1 MANDYVLVIVRVPWS
16 SLFLFFLFFPFSF
29 LRICPIFTAVPFR
42 VVVIFQCRLT
52 KWWLVDGLVRALLL
66 NYWVSNLLI
75 SQPDLFGLFCD
86 FLCYI
91 TVYNELVHLP

>member
-1 MANDYVLVIVRVPWS
+1 MALMANDCVLVIVRVPWS
-16 SLFLFFLFFPFSF
+16 SLFLFLPFSF

-42 VVVIFQCRLT
+42 VVVVIFQRRLT

-66 NYWVSNLLI
+66 NYWVSNFLI

-86 FLCYI
+86 FLCY
-91 TVYNELVHLP
+91 NELVHLP